1 MVAKGEQTMNK
12 KTFERLT
19 ALNHELW
26 KICNEEF
33 CRRQAQKRKREEKK
47 NKGEKENEK

>member
-1 MVAKGEQTMNK
+1 MNK
-12 KTFERLT
+12 STYERLQK
-19 ALNHELW
+19 AQYELW

-47 NKGEKENEK
+47 GEKEYENQEKKKD